1 MKKVEVRLLAELMN
15 GSRKSDRELA
25 SACSWIPFNGLTVNN
40 SSTSTAMLGLPFES
54 PLAHNRRSGVAFD
67 FDLLVCFLGSAL
79 TKLCIFWIA
88 SYPKTSIG

>member
-25 SACSWIPFNGLTVNN
+25 SVCSWIPFNGLAVNN
-40 SSTSTAMLGLPFES
+40 SSTSTAMPGLPSES
-54 PLAHNRRSGVAFD
+54 PLARNRRSGVAFD
-67 FDLLVCFLGSAL
+67 FDLLVCFLDSTL

-88 SYPKTSIG
+88 TYLKTLIG